1 MNTANLQLQ
10 GLYALMAELLA
21 TLQAKGV
28 MDAEET
34 GAMLRRAEQTAGAD
48 AERRG
53 DLSLAEFEAV
63 LFPIRLLMEANRAG
77 ERDERLGF
85 SELARMVG
93 QMKPPRPAIHNRAE
107 SLALAVETERQR
119 DA

>member
-10 GLYALMAELLA
+10 GLYAVIAELLA
-21 TLQAKGV
+21 TLRAKGV
-28 MDAEET
+28 LDSEELDD
-34 GAMLRRAEQTAGAD
+34 MLRRAEQTAGKD
-48 AERRG
+48 TENRS

-85 SELARMVG
+85 STLARTVG
-93 QMKPPRPAIHNRAE
+93 QMKPTRPGVRTSDE
-107 SLALAVETERQR
+107 SYALARDIERER